1 MTTAAPSAP
10 AATSVAPSRTIW
22 FDGRL
27 YGAEETP
34 SVPVTD
40 HGFVVGDG
48 VFEALK
54 ITAAG
59 PFAVQRHLDRMTRSA
74 ASLELPPPDHA
85 VLRGAIEAVCA
96 DQAWEFGKIR
106 ITYTGG
112 VGPLGSQAAYGPPN
126 LVVIA
131 EPTAPPAPTTEIVTA
146 PWRRNEHGALTGVK
160 STSYGENVR
169 GLAYAHARDASE
181 TIFLNTAG
189 DVCEG
194 TGTNIFCVFG
204 NRVLTPPLV
213 SGPLAGVTRD
223 VLLEWCDIVEEDFT
237 LATAAEADEVF
248 ITSSLRDVQGVTRWD
263 AVEYP
268 APGPRT
274 AEIAARFLAKSTE
287 LVDP

>member
-1 MTTAAPSAP
+1 MSTTTPPAPAVPTAAP
-10 AATSVAPSRTIW
+10 TRTIW

-27 YGAEETP
+27 YGPGDTP

-59 PFAVQRHLDRMTRSA
+59 PFAVQRHLDRMSRSA
-74 ASLELPPPDHA
+74 ASLELPAPDHA
-85 VLRGAIEAVCA
+85 VVRTAIEAVCA

-112 VGPLGSQAAYGPPN
+112 VGPLGSQAAYGPPT

-131 EPTAPPAPTTEIVTA
+131 EPTDPPPAAVTIVTA
-146 PWRRNEHGALTGVK
+146 PWRRNENGALTGVK

-204 NRVLTPPLV
+204 GRVVTPPLA
-213 SGPLAGVTRD
+213 SGCLAGITRE
-223 VLLEWCDIVEEDFT
+223 VLLEWCDIVEKDFT
-237 LATAAEADEVF
+237 LAEAAGADEVF
-248 ITSSLRDVQGVTRWD
+248 ITSSLRDVQAIGKWDGVD
-263 AVEYP
+263 YP
-268 APGPRT
+268 APGPKT
-274 AEIAARFLAKSTE
+274 TEVAARFLDRSSE
-287 LVDP
+287 LLDP